1 MAVYIVTGKLGA
13 GKTLLLILRILH
25 YLKSGR
31 RVAVNVDV
39 RMDKLCKPHNRYSR
53 LVRLPDLPSADDLIG
68 LGVGCEEYNEEQF
81 GGIFL
86 DEAGVWLNSR
96 DWNQGGRSDLLKFFL
111 FLRKRRWDLWL
122 CVQNVNVIDK
132 QVRES
137 IAEHV
142 VYINRWDRLKVP
154 FPFRHIGRLLT
165 LGIWK
170 GRLPKMHQAIVKYG
184 AKFNSPKVDDWFYRG
199 EEFYS
204 FYDTTQE
211 YNKDYDKGAYS
222 MLPPGYWRRVLPAAP
237 RNVGFYMRATKIFF
251 RRTRILNAFFL
262 GGLVAL
268 LICLPVFSGIAVS
281 RQYAQSAPAGVAA
294 SASGSTASA
303 STKALAEEFPDLRIA
318 TYGRLSGQSH
328 YVFRDA
334 SGQRINADDLL
345 VRDVTV
351 KDRGPREA
359 LLVRGDDFLSVYR

>member
-13 GKTLLLILRILH
+13 GKTLLLVMRILD
-25 YLKSGR
+25 YLKKRR
-31 RVAVNVDV
+31 RVAVNIDV
-39 RMDKLCKPHNRYSR
+39 KMNKLCKADNRYSR
-53 LVRLPDLPSADDLIG
+53 LVRLPDLPSAEDLIG
-68 LGVGCEEYNEEQF
+68 LGMGCDTYDEEQF

-96 DWNQGGRSDLLKFFL
+96 DWNSGGRTDLLKFFL

-142 VYINRWDRLKVP
+142 VYINRWDRIKLP
-154 FPFRHIGRLLT
+154 FPIGPLLRLFT
-165 LGIWK
+165 LGLFK

-204 FYDTTQE
+204 YYDTTQE
-211 YNKDYDKGAYS
+211 YDKGYDKGPYS
-222 MLPPGYWRRVLPAAP
+222 MLPPGYWRRARPTAQ
-237 RNVGFYMRATKIFF
+237 RNAGFYMRTTKIFF
-251 RRTRILNAFFL
+251 KRFGVINAFFL
-262 GGLVAL
+262 GAVIAL
-268 LICLPVFSGIAVS
+268 ALSVPVFAGIALANRPASSASPPQQQS
-281 RQYAQSAPAGVAA
+281 RQAPA
-294 SASGSTASA
+294 T
-303 STKALAEEFPDLRIA
+303 TLANEFEALRIA
-318 TYGRLSGQSH
+318 SYGQLAGKTF
-328 YVFRDA
+328 YVFSQPDGTRLTLE
-334 SGQRINADDLL
+334 DLL
-345 VRDVTV
+345 VRDVVV

-359 LLVRGDDFLSVYR
+359 LLVRGEDFLSVYR

>member
-1 MAVYIVTGKLGA
+1 MAVYVVTGKLGA
-13 GKTLLLILRILH
+13 GKTLLLILQILT
-25 YLKSGR
+25 YLKAR
-31 RVAVNVDV
+31 RKVAVNVDV
-39 RMDKLCKPHNRYSR
+39 KMDKLCKPGNKYSR
-53 LVRLPDLPSADDLIG
+53 VVRLPDLPTADDLLG
-68 LGVGCEEYNEEQF
+68 LGFGCETYDEEKF

-142 VYINRWDRLKVP
+142 VYINRWDRIKLP
-154 FPFRHIGRLLT
+154 FPIGPLLRLLS
-165 LGIWK
+165 LGMWK

-184 AKFNSPKVDDWFYRG
+184 AKVNSPKVDDWYYRG

-211 YNKDYDKGAYS
+211 YNSNYDKGSYS
-222 MLPPGYWRRVLPAAP
+222 MLPPGYWRHPRPAAK
-237 RNVGFYMRATKIFF
+237 RTAGFYMRLTKIFF
-251 RRTRILNAFFL
+251 RRTRIINAFFL
-262 GGLVAL
+262 GGACACL
-268 LICLPVFSGIAVS
+268 LSFIVFSGIALVDRPAATGAISHVAVS
-281 RQYAQSAPAGVAA
+281 TSGKKLGDEFRGYRIASYGDLAGTSFYIFVDDAGV
-294 SASGSTASA
+294 
-303 STKALAEEFPDLRIA
+303 RIHS
-318 TYGRLSGQSH
+318 R
-328 YVFRDA
+328 
-334 SGQRINADDLL
+334 DLL
-345 VRDVTV
+345 ARDVTV

-359 LLVRGDDFLSVYR
+359 LLVRGADYLSIYR

>member
-13 GKTLLLILRILH
+13 GKTLLVVMRILA
-25 YLKSGR
+25 YLKQRR
-31 RVAVNVDV
+31 RVAVNIDV
-39 RMDKLCKPHNRYSR
+39 KMDKLCQRDNRYSR

-68 LGVGCEEYNEEQF
+68 LGMGHDSYDEERF

-96 DWNQGGRSDLLKFFL
+96 DWNSGGRTDLLKFFL

-132 QVRES
+132 QIRES

-142 VYINRWDRLKVP
+142 VYINRWDRMKLP
-154 FPFRHIGRLLT
+154 FPFGLLLRVFT
-165 LGIWK
+165 LGWLK

-184 AKFNSPKVDDWFYRG
+184 PKFNSPKVDDWFYRG
-199 EEFYS
+199 EEFYD

-222 MLPPGYWRRVLPAAP
+222 MLPPGYWRRPLPPAT
-237 RNVGFYMRATKIFF
+237 RDGDFYMRTTKIFF
-251 RRTRILNAFFL
+251 KRFGVINGFFL
-262 GGLVAL
+262 GAL
-268 LICLPVFSGIAVS
+268 SALCISVPVFASIALVNAPKVTTTAQAE
-281 RQYAQSAPAGVAA
+281 RQQTAG
-294 SASGSTASA
+294 
-303 STKALAEEFPDLRIA
+303 KLADEFRDLRIA
-318 TYGRLSGQSH
+318 SYGRLSGQSF
-328 YVFRDA
+328 YVFR
-334 SGQRINADDLL
+334 QADGARLNSEDLS
-345 VRDVTV
+345 VRDVVV

-359 LLVRGDDFLSVYR
+359 LLVRGDDYLSIYR

>member
-13 GKTLLLILRILH
+13 GKTLLCVMRILD
-25 YLKSGR
+25 YLKQGR

-39 RMDKLCKPHNRYSR
+39 FMNKLCKRDNKHSR
-53 LVRLPDLPSADDLIG
+53 LVRLPDLPTADDLTG
-68 LGVGCEEYNEEQF
+68 LGVGCDVYDEEQF

-96 DWNQGGRSDLLKFFL
+96 DWNSGGRTDLLKFFL

-132 QVRES
+132 QIRES

-142 VYINRWDRLKVP
+142 VYINRLDRIKLP
-154 FPFRHIGRLLT
+154 FPFGPLLRVLS
-165 LGIWK
+165 LGIFK

-199 EEFYS
+199 QEFYS

-211 YNKDYDKGAYS
+211 YDKAYDKGSYS
-222 MLPPGYWRRVLPAAP
+222 MLPPGYWRRPVPTAQ
-237 RNVGFYMRATKIFF
+237 RNAGFYMRTTKIFLKRF
-251 RRTRILNAFFL
+251 GVINAFAA
-262 GGLVAL
+262 GALVAL
-268 LICLPVFSGIAVS
+268 VISLPVFAGIAAS
-281 RQYAQSAPAGVAA
+281 RHYAQAPVSHTPSVTSQPTGQ
-294 SASGSTASA
+294 TL
-303 STKALAEEFPDLRIA
+303 TTEFEGYRIA
-318 TYGRLSGQSH
+318 TYGELAGQTFYIFLAPDGRRLKSE
-328 YVFRDA
+328 
-334 SGQRINADDLL
+334 DLFN
-345 VRDVTV
+345 RDVLV

-359 LLVRGDDFLSVYR
+359 LLVRGDDFLSIYR

>member
-13 GKTLLLILRILH
+13 GKTLLLIIRILT
-25 YLKSGR
+25 YLKARR

-39 RMDKLCKPHNRYSR
+39 RMNKLCKPANKHSR

-68 LGVGCEEYNEEQF
+68 LGVGCDIYDEEKF

-142 VYINRWDRLKVP
+142 VYINRWDKLKIPFVFRLP
-154 FPFRHIGRLLT
+154 LQILS
-165 LGIWK
+165 LGMWK

-184 AKFNSPKVDDWFYRG
+184 AKFNSPKVEDWFYRG

-204 FYDTTQE
+204 YYDTTQE
-211 YNKDYDKGAYS
+211 YDKGYDKGSYS
-222 MLPPGYWRRVLPAAP
+222 MLPPGYWRRALPAAK
-237 RNVGFYMRATKIFF
+237 RNMGFFMRTTKIFF
-251 RRTRILNAFFL
+251 RRTSVINAFFL
-262 GGLVAL
+262 GGVCALFVAVP
-268 LICLPVFSGIAVS
+268 IYAGIAASYKPAGV
-281 RQYAQSAPAGVAA
+281 SAPAPQVKKETHNKLEDDYG
-294 SASGSTASA
+294 
-303 STKALAEEFPDLRIA
+303 KYRIA
-318 TYGRLSGQSH
+318 TYGRLAGRVV
-328 YVFRDA
+328 YIFRD
-334 SGQRINADDLL
+334 GDGNRISADDLS
-345 VRDVTV
+345 VKGISV

-359 LLVRGDDFLSVYR
+359 LLVRDEDYYSIFR

>member
-13 GKTLLLILRILH
+13 GKTLLLVMRILE
-25 YLKSGR
+25 YLKQRR
-31 RVAVNVDV
+31 RVAVNIDV
-39 RMDKLCKPHNRYSR
+39 KMNKLCKVGNRHSR

-68 LGVGCEEYNEEQF
+68 LGMGCETYDEEQF

-96 DWNQGGRSDLLKFFL
+96 DWNSGGRTDLLKFFL

-142 VYINRWDRLKVP
+142 VYINRWDRIKLP
-154 FPFRHIGRLLT
+154 FPIGPLLRLLT
-165 LGIWK
+165 LGLYK

-184 AKFNSPKVDDWFYRG
+184 AKYNSPKVDDWFYRG

-204 FYDTTQE
+204 YYDTTQE
-211 YNKDYDKGAYS
+211 YDKGYDKGPYS
-222 MLPPGYWRRVLPAAP
+222 MLPPGYWRRALPAAQ
-237 RNVGFYMRATKIFF
+237 RNAGFYMRTSKIFF
-251 RRTRILNAFFL
+251 KRFGVINGFFL
-262 GGLVAL
+262 GFIIAL
-268 LICLPVFSGIAVS
+268 TISVPVFGGIALANRPSSPAIAKVEQQS
-281 RQYAQSAPAGVAA
+281 PAAQLADEYA
-294 SASGSTASA
+294 
-303 STKALAEEFPDLRIA
+303 ELRIA
-318 TYGRLSGQSH
+318 SYGRLSGTTF
-328 YVFRDA
+328 YVFLHKDGTRL
-334 SGQRINADDLL
+334 SSEDLL
-345 VRDVTV
+345 VRDVVV

-359 LLVRGDDFLSVYR
+359 LLVRGDDYLSIYR

>member
-13 GKTLLLILRILH
+13 GKTLLLIMRIME
-25 YLKSGR
+25 YLKLRR
-31 RVAVNVDV
+31 RVAVNIDV
-39 RMDKLCKPHNRYSR
+39 RMDKLCKPHNKYSR
-53 LVRLPDLPSADDLIG
+53 LVRLPDLPSAEDLIG
-68 LGVGCEEYNEEQF
+68 LGYGCDVYDEERF

-142 VYINRWDRLKVP
+142 VYINRWDRIKVP
-154 FPFRHIGRLLT
+154 FPFGLIGRVLT
-165 LGIWK
+165 LGRWK

-184 AKFNSPKVDDWFYRG
+184 PKHNSPKVDDWYYKG
-199 EEFYS
+199 EEFYG

-211 YNKDYDKGAYS
+211 YDRQYDKGAYS
-222 MLPPGYWRRVLPAAP
+222 MLPPGYWHRKLPAAV
-237 RNVGFYMRATKIFF
+237 RNVGFYMRATHIFF

-262 GGLVAL
+262 GGAVA
-268 LICLPVFSGIAVS
+268 VFLCVPIYAGIAYSVS
-281 RQYAQSAPAGVAA
+281 RPVVSVPSFTSSSEPSQSLALSAEFAG
-294 SASGSTASA
+294 
-303 STKALAEEFPDLRIA
+303 FRIA
-318 TYGRLSGQSH
+318 SYGRLPGRTF
-328 YVFRDA
+328 YVFVDA
-334 SGQRINADDLL
+334 DGKRFTGDDIARRSVFLQ
-345 VRDVTV
+345 
-351 KDRGPREA
+351 DRGPNEA
-359 LLVRGDDFLSVYR
+359 LLVRGSEYFSIYR